1 MVMII
6 GLLKLELYFPMAFS
20 LKDKR
25 SIIKSIMEKGRQR
38 FNISISEIDNNE
50 LWKNA
55 TLGVVTV
62 SNNKGYAEKLLT
74 GTLNF
79 IENYNG
85 LEIIDSKFE
94 YF

>member
-1 MVMII
+1 MII